1 MYSAGSSGSVH
12 DLVARVSYNQ
22 SHKTKAGVAFLAALL
37 LWMVSVLFEIVFNK
51 HKELPWIVY
60 GTSFFQLAK
69 WVVRFSV
76 SGDPLSVN
84 TAASL
89 LHSTVTSASGS
100 SLTSAFHFII
110 FCCFYSCSVVAS
122 SAIFVFFWQ
131 WNSFCWY
138 CIPYIFMR
146 GKLDGWLG
154 FVMRGWL
161 LNWTMFV
168 LARFVSH
175 FLVTVKLIR
184 DGSQFEKGIELPI
197 ALLGMVG
204 MNLLNFFQGV

>member
-12 DLVARVSYNQ
+12 DLVARVSSNQ

-51 HKELPWIVY
+51 HTELPWIVY

-89 LHSTVTSASGS
+89 LHSTVTSASVPV
-100 SLTSAFHFII
+100 LLMLFI
-110 FCCFYSCSVVAS
+110 
-122 SAIFVFFWQ
+122 
-131 WNSFCWY
+131 
-138 CIPYIFMR
+138 
-146 GKLDGWLG
+146 L
-154 FVMRGWL
+154 
-161 LNWTMFV
+161 
-168 LARFVSH
+168 
-175 FLVTVKLIR
+175 
-184 DGSQFEKGIELPI
+184 
-197 ALLGMVG
+197 
-204 MNLLNFFQGV
+204 